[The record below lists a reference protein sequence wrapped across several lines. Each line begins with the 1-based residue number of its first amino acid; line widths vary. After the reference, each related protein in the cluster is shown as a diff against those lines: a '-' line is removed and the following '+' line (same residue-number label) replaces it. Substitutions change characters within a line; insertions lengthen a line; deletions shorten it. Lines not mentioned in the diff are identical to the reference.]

1 MRGLPVWQ
9 AQHPTP
15 PAAAGRN
22 TPASFSVLKDAPA
35 TFADPCG
42 TGQHSPVWWLP
53 LPSCPFAGWLMRV
66 LLISSCILDTSQAKI
81 TSGATL
87 LTPTPQELML
97 LFNKGGNRSL
107 LDAAESRLFSLS
119 WQIMLPREEIKTR
132 MQLDSLLFAS
142 DQLSEETGSIR
153 NCCKHLILSSAFQK
167 KERVARHTG
176 RVEKKKMWEETSL
189 QDPTPAGDRG
199 SRW

>member
-132 MQLDSLLFAS
+132 MQLDSLHS
-142 DQLSEETGSIR
+142 P
-153 NCCKHLILSSAFQK
+153 LISSLRKRA
-167 KERVARHTG
+167 
-176 RVEKKKMWEETSL
+176 
-189 QDPTPAGDRG
+189 P
-199 SRW
+199 